1 MRKLLIAILLAI
13 PIAALGSTPKSATSR
28 HLVRV
33 GWGDMLFESLAFPSA
48 GRDRG
53 GKGYTGH
60 LFGEYQ
66 YQWTKVVSVGAQLDF
81 QGIFT
86 PDMNNYD
93 LTFLPT
99 VRFTYLRTRMVQMY
113 SGVGAGLLFAF
124 DNCGGAEL
132 APALNLN
139 LVGLM
144 LGDGPLTIGFELG
157 LLNALTGAQKVYMA
171 GSRLF
176 SLSLNYQF

>member
-1 MRKLLIAILLAI
+1 MKKLLITIMLSLSSLAYGNS
-13 PIAALGSTPKSATSR
+13 LQSANPR

-33 GWGDMLFESLAFPSA
+33 GWGDMLFESMAFPSA

-60 LFGEYQ
+60 LFAEYQ
-66 YQWTKVVSVGAQLDF
+66 YRFTRVVSVGAQLDF
-81 QGIFT
+81 QGIYRAE
-86 PDMNNYD
+86 MNDYD

-124 DNCGGAEL
+124 DNAGGREF

-139 LVGLM
+139 FAGVQ
-144 LGDGPLTIGFELG
+144 LGEGPLTIGFELG
-157 LLNALTGAQKVYMA
+157 LLNALTSPHNIYMA
-171 GSRLF
+171 GARLV